1 MTLEISHCSY
11 GEHGSRKFAERFPC
25 RYPVYPGGMIT
36 VPGSELILFIVL
48 GVAMTC
54 MALSAVLL
62 KNLIRCTVA
71 YALSS
76 ACLAALFFLLDSPY
90 AGAFALTVG
99 AGLIS
104 VLFLVTLILS
114 GGEELEVPA

>member
-1 MTLEISHCSY
+1 M
-11 GEHGSRKFAERFPC
+11 FAERFPC
-25 RYPVYPGGMIT
+25 RYPVSPGGMIP

-48 GVAMTC
+48 GVAIIC
-54 MALSAVLL
+54 LALSAVLL
-62 KNLIRCTVA
+62 NNLIRCTVA

-90 AGAFALTVG
+90 AGAFELTVG

-104 VLFLVTLILS
+104 VLFLVALILS